1 MKYFCQLASL
11 LSQGINK
18 VESMTNYFHLQSS
31 EILDMNYYTPFLLQL
46 CHAIEILHVDT
57 L

>member
-11 LSQGINK
+11 LSQGINE